1 MLYLSP
7 SMKNEI
13 NKIKRTL
20 EKDNVSIKLLEL
32 LEFSNVDNCI
42 FFKFQQIDNS
52 IDVIDVNSIS
62 PQFIDLSG
70 YEASINR
77 FHIDDYVDNNIL
89 SQSLLF
95 LEEFK
100 RKWRKIYPS
109 TSCTVLINFQNDKV
123 GTFSTFTFHKNRS
136 NETVFDIS
144 DINTISQSILI
155 DVF

>member
-1 MLYLSP
+1 MVYLSP
-7 SMKNEI
+7 SMKNEM
-13 NKIKRTL
+13 NKIKRIL
-20 EKDNVSIKLLEL
+20 EKDNVSIKLLDL

-100 RKWRKIYPS
+100 RMW
-109 TSCTVLINFQNDKV
+109 
-123 GTFSTFTFHKNRS
+123 
-136 NETVFDIS
+136 
-144 DINTISQSILI
+144 
-155 DVF
+155 